1 MHSVLEIIKK
11 TTDFFAAKGVESARH
26 DAEVI
31 IGHALGLKRMQLYV
45 QFERFLTEPELE
57 RIRPLIKRRAQR
69 EPLSYIIGNTEFAT
83 VQLKTDRRALI
94 PRPET
99 EELVE
104 HVLAECRLEADD
116 LRLLDLG
123 TGTGCI
129 ALALASALPE
139 ASLTAVDAS
148 DEALALARENAAL
161 NKLDARVR
169 LLRSDWYA
177 ALGAEEPFDVI
188 VSNPPYLTAE
198 ETAETQPE
206 VQEHEPHSALS
217 AADAGMADL
226 RRIIT
231 GAPRFLKPG
240 GLLALET
247 GIDQHGALLT
257 LLQQSGFPEPRSL
270 RDLSGRDRFLLARL
284 KQEG

>member
-69 EPLSYIIGNTEFAT
+69 EPLSYIVGNTEFAT

-148 DEALALARENAAL
+148 EEALALARENAAL

-169 LLRSDWYA
+169 LLHSDWYA

-206 VQEHEPHSALS
+206 VREHEPHSALS

>member
-11 TTDFFAAKGVESARH
+11 TTDFFTAKGVENPRH

-31 IGHALGLKRMQLYV
+31 IGHALGLKRMALYV

-57 RIRPLIKRRAQR
+57 RIRPLVKRRAQR
-69 EPLSYIIGNTEFAT
+69 EPLSYVVGGTEF
-83 VQLKTDRRALI
+83 VSVKLKTDRRALI

-116 LRLLDLG
+116 LRVLDLG

-129 ALALASALPE
+129 ALALAEALPG
-139 ASLTAVDAS
+139 AAVTAVDAS
-148 DEALALARENAAL
+148 EEALALATENAAL
-161 NKLDARVR
+161 NKLETRIR

-188 VSNPPYLTAE
+188 VSNPPYLTE
-198 ETAETQPE
+198 QETAEAQPE
-206 VQEHEPHSALS
+206 VREHEPFRALTATDS
-217 AADAGMADL
+217 GLADL
-226 RRIIT
+226 RRIIA

-247 GIDQHGALLT
+247 GIAQHATLLA

-284 KQEG
+284 QA

>member
-11 TTDFFAAKGVESARH
+11 TTDFFAAKGVENPRH

-31 IGHALGLKRMQLYV
+31 IGHALGLKRMALYV

-57 RIRPLIKRRAQR
+57 KIRPLIKRRAQR
-69 EPLSYIIGNTEFAT
+69 EPLSYVVGNTEFAS

-104 HVLAECRLEADD
+104 HVLAECQLEADD

-129 ALALASALPE
+129 ALSLAASLPE
-139 ASLTAVDAS
+139 ASVTAVDS
-148 DEALALARENAAL
+148 SEEALALAKENAAL
-161 NKLDARVR
+161 NKLEARVR

-188 VSNPPYLTAE
+188 VSNPPYLTE
-198 ETAETQPE
+198 QETAETQPE
-206 VQEHEPHSALS
+206 VREHEPFRALA
-217 AADAGMADL
+217 AADSGMADL

-247 GIDQHGALLT
+247 GIAQHGELLT
-257 LLQQSGFPEPRSL
+257 LLQQAGFPEPRSL

-284 KQEG
+284 KN